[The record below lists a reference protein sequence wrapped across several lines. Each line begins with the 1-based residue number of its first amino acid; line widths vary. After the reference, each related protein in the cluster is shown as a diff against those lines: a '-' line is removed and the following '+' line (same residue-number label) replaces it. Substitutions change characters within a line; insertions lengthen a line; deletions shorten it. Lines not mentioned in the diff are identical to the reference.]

1 MKNAGIAAFE
11 KSENF
16 EKCSFQPQIFIEMCS
31 FWARFYIEK
40 CILRHDGISKF
51 GISMVAH
58 CQKWTIFPPFCYLFG
73 IFAPKIILEFIN
85 HQQNQS
91 KNEENH

>member
-1 MKNAGIAAFE
+1 MTSRSDWGGFFVL
-11 KSENF
+11 S
-16 EKCSFQPQIFIEMCS
+16 
-31 FWARFYIEK
+31 
-40 CILRHDGISKF
+40 LRIVKDF
-51 GISMVAH
+51 GVSMVAH

-73 IFAPKIILEFIN
+73 IFAPKIILEVIN

>member
-1 MKNAGIAAFE
+1 VL
-11 KSENF
+11 S
-16 EKCSFQPQIFIEMCS
+16 
-31 FWARFYIEK
+31 
-40 CILRHDGISKF
+40 LRIIKDF
-51 GISMVAH
+51 RISMVAH